1 MRRSTMNWLE
11 VCEHPALQ
19 NLPFKIEL
27 DEAGKVIMAP
37 TKVYHSIY
45 QGEIAYWLRTLAPTG
60 KAIVECA
67 IATRQGT
74 KVADVAWASPERLA
88 IIWPEVECS
97 IAPELCVEVLSSTNT
112 SGELQIKR
120 QLYFEREALEV
131 WLCDAEGQLTFFD
144 RTGRLERSALF
155 PDFPARIQ
163 P

>member
-1 MRRSTMNWLE
+1 MNWLD

-27 DEAGKVIMAP
+27 DETGKVIMAP

-45 QGEIAYWLRTLAPTG
+45 QGEIAYRLRTLSPAG

-67 IATRQGT
+67 IATRKGT

-88 IIWPEVECS
+88 IIWSEIECS

-112 SGELQIKR
+112 GKEMRTKQ
-120 QLYFEREALEV
+120 QLYFENGALEV
-131 WLCDAEGQLTFFD
+131 WTCDADGNMVFFSP
-144 RTGRLERSALF
+144 TGPLAQSALF
-155 PDFPARIQ
+155 PDFPLQ
-163 P
+163 LV